1 MSDNYGI
8 ETRRR
13 SRSKTPLTLAQ
24 ENGDSGKKKSAI
36 PIISLIE
43 EEDDIIEVAANA
55 RPKRQRRS
63 KPAADGDSQSSPDK
77 SSQKSAS
84 QKSTTVI
91 TTSKSAVS
99 NGNSNGEH
107 IKSATVTTTL
117 SETTTLATDG
127 NQSMFSSIF
136 TAIKTSTPIL
146 SSKKSKRRTDINTKD
161 VNVAEHPAYKEYREA
176 GEYWNKFPKTDY
188 TYSELSPHRRELSG
202 GIVAM
207 PNMSRKSLDN
217 HAYRVED
224 MIQKNPL
231 DETFLRKKFLS
242 TSQSTSFQRRTADLL
257 YDSADEVDSLNEFRA
272 QLRARRKRNP
282 KLLVQAFYLSILTFF
297 SSIYARARSV
307 AARSPSQ
314 SAYTPV
320 RRPYYQQKGIFA
332 RSFESIQRFFL
343 IGFSKIYLFI
353 STVLC
358 ADTWLLYTRSE
369 KTEDNKKRRR
379 FLLGLLALLPL
390 LLFGGELN
398 L

>member
-13 SRSKTPLTLAQ
+13 SRSKTPATLAQ

-43 EEDDIIEVAANA
+43 EEDDIVEVANP
-55 RPKRQRRS
+55 RPKRVRRS

-84 QKSTTVI
+84 QKSTI
-91 TTSKSAVS
+91 TTSKSVVS
-99 NGNSNGEH
+99 NGNGEH
-107 IKSATVTTTL
+107 VKSSTVTTTL
-117 SETTTLATDG
+117 SETTTAVTDG

-188 TYSELSPHRRELSG
+188 TYSELSPHRRELSNG
-202 GIVAM
+202 MIAM

-217 HAYRVED
+217 HAIRVED
-224 MIQKNPL
+224 MIAQNPL
-231 DETFLRKKFLS
+231 DETFLRKKYLS

-297 SSIYARARSV
+297 SSIYAKARSIV
-307 AARSPSQ
+307 VRSPSQ
-314 SAYTPV
+314 SVYTPA
-320 RRPYYQQKGIFA
+320 RRPYYQQKGE
-332 RSFESIQRFFL
+332 RMR
-343 IGFSKIYLFI
+343 
-353 STVLC
+353 
-358 ADTWLLYTRSE
+358 
-369 KTEDNKKRRR
+369 
-379 FLLGLLALLPL
+379 
-390 LLFGGELN
+390 
-398 L
+398 